1 MARIWIVNHYAST
14 PEQPLTSAF
23 DVAKALTSKGH
34 EVTIFASSYNHYRFE
49 ETRLRNDEGSREE
62 FVEGVRFWWIKT
74 PPYRANDWRRV
85 VNMVVF
91 AVCVFNL
98 GRAWDEKPDVVIGAT
113 VHPLAALSAYL
124 ISRSKQVPFIYEV
137 RDLWPLVLIEFGRV
151 SRYGPTAWALGSLE
165 RFLSRQAAAIVSP
178 LQGAPEYF
186 AKQGI
191 PLEKVVW
198 IPHPIEL
205 ARYSQVEPADG
216 RTSAKF
222 TLMYVGGHVYGFA
235 LGAVLRA
242 AEICQNTMRD
252 SVRFVLVGGGQEKP
266 RLIELANRM
275 NLQNVEFRG
284 IIPKSELYRVM
295 GEADAFILPMRDR
308 PGLYKY
314 GSSFNKL
321 CDYLAAGRP
330 VIFAGNPSYNP
341 VVEARAGIVVKPEDP
356 AALVQG
362 IRHLM
367 SLSADERLQ
376 MATHGQTYV
385 RQRHEAGKIGEQWE
399 KVVRSALASTSA
411 VAHRE
416 RVTAS

>member
-1 MARIWIVNHYAST
+1 
-14 PEQPLTSAF
+14 
-23 DVAKALTSKGH
+23 
-34 EVTIFASSYNHYRFE
+34 
-49 ETRLRNDEGSREE
+49 
-62 FVEGVRFWWIKT
+62 
-74 PPYRANDWRRV
+74 
-85 VNMVVF
+85 
-91 AVCVFNL
+91 
-98 GRAWDEKPDVVIGAT
+98 
-113 VHPLAALSAYL
+113 
-124 ISRSKQVPFIYEV
+124 
-137 RDLWPLVLIEFGRV
+137 
-151 SRYGPTAWALGSLE
+151 
-165 RFLSRQAAAIVSP
+165 
-178 LQGAPEYF
+178 
-186 AKQGI
+186 
-191 PLEKVVW
+191 
-198 IPHPIEL
+198 
-205 ARYSQVEPADG
+205 
-216 RTSAKF
+216 
-222 TLMYVGGHVYGFA
+222 
-235 LGAVLRA
+235 
-242 AEICQNTMRD
+242 
-252 SVRFVLVGGGQEKP
+252 
-266 RLIELANRM
+266 
-275 NLQNVEFRG
+275 
-284 IIPKSELYRVM
+284 M

-367 SLSADERLQ
+367 SLSADERLR